1 MNTPQD
7 KTATLTEE
15 SLMNYRVALAM
26 VDHLV
31 KEGLLTDT
39 DKEKLYTTLAQKY
52 GLDSGSIF
60 RA

>member
-1 MNTPQD
+1 MNTPHD

-31 KEGLLTDT
+31 KEGLLTDA